1 MVNTQY
7 SPRAERKLSAR
18 LYSGVIELGGEQ
30 KIYISVSGSS
40 GPAKVGVIAGGHK
53 EEWDING
60 DFQTI
65 FSFKP
70 SELGE
75 DEAVV
80 YTSEGETAS
89 LEYSVTS
96 QMKVFMDKI
105 SVPAFIKVGETKNVS
120 AYLVNNGINEESVH
134 MNINV
139 NGADKLANF
148 MLNKKYFV
156 SLPVSFQKA
165 GVQTIRFEASIAG
178 INISETRMIEAY
190 EEPAIYY
197 DTDYADGKAILKLDV
212 RNSRVK
218 NVTITIGSEEK
229 KLDEAFGTKSVYFT
243 LAQGQYAMEIVCYD
257 VAGKQYR
264 TPATIE
270 FREKNF
276 FEKLLEMISDIASSA
291 SSLFGK
297 LFQPG

>member
-1 MVNTQY
+1 
-7 SPRAERKLSAR
+7 
-18 LYSGVIELGGEQ
+18 
-30 KIYISVSGSS
+30 
-40 GPAKVGVIAGGHK
+40 
-53 EEWDING
+53 
-60 DFQTI
+60 
-65 FSFKP
+65 
-70 SELGE
+70 
-75 DEAVV
+75 
-80 YTSEGETAS
+80 
-89 LEYSVTS
+89 
-96 QMKVFMDKI
+96 
-105 SVPAFIKVGETKNVS
+105 VS